1 MIDSRSHRSTDI
13 ERDPTHLAAAEWFVR
28 LHGSEVSIEETLAW
42 QAWLRES
49 PDNARA
55 FARLEEL
62 SDVLRSL
69 SLPGRISARE
79 LASDGYDASIPLKEW
94 QPTRRRFRRGMTVAL
109 AALVAG
115 MAFAFMLAVR
125 NTAAP
130 NTFSTR
136 VGENRVLSLSDG
148 STIALGGNTRIEVS
162 LSKRSRLIELLSG
175 EALFKVAKDP
185 GRPFEVRVGD
195 ATIVAIGTAFD
206 VQRASDRATV
216 SVTEGR
222 VLVEPVTHL
231 LPVSVLRE
239 FKPKLRAVRVDA
251 GQRTTAGSAGIEE
264 PTQVVDLAAAT
275 AWQSGRLAFRLEPLH
290 YVLEDVNRYALK
302 PIVLEGD
309 ELGALLITGTV
320 ERNNIVGWISSL
332 ERAFDLHA
340 TEEADRI
347 VIRPR

>member
-1 MIDSRSHRSTDI
+1 MPRPWPLDSASPTVWCANTSFGRCSAVVNTWIASAMIDSRSHRSTDI

-148 STIALGGNTRIEVS
+148 STIALGGNTRI
-162 LSKRSRLIELLSG
+162 
-175 EALFKVAKDP
+175 
-185 GRPFEVRVGD
+185 
-195 ATIVAIGTAFD
+195 
-206 VQRASDRATV
+206 
-216 SVTEGR
+216 
-222 VLVEPVTHL
+222 
-231 LPVSVLRE
+231 
-239 FKPKLRAVRVDA
+239 
-251 GQRTTAGSAGIEE
+251 
-264 PTQVVDLAAAT
+264 
-275 AWQSGRLAFRLEPLH
+275 
-290 YVLEDVNRYALK
+290 
-302 PIVLEGD
+302 
-309 ELGALLITGTV
+309 
-320 ERNNIVGWISSL
+320 
-332 ERAFDLHA
+332 
-340 TEEADRI
+340 
-347 VIRPR
+347 